1 MTEKPELKPDVILVD
16 GNGLLHPQRCGVACH
31 IGLHF
36 NIPTIGVAKNL
47 HMVEGIECPKD
58 SRQTQKKV
66 GDFISLRDQENSVIG
81 IVRNSNFPNP
91 TKFLLDSHLISN
103 LIGSENCQ
111 RCSESSLRLS
121 WTQY

>member
-81 IVRNSNFPNP
+81 IVRNSNLPNP
-91 TKFLLDSHLISN
+91 TKFLLYLISFDF
-103 LIGSENCQ
+103 
-111 RCSESSLRLS
+111 
-121 WTQY
+121 